1 VELTIV
7 VIFDDH
13 RILAASPFE
22 ELNAPGERKSHAG
35 WKLVRRRYE
44 DHFGVLRKASG
55 IEAVAID
62 RDRQQ
67 PGTGSAEHFSYAVIV
82 RLLDCHTVAAF
93 YEHTSNEIERLL
105 GAVDDNHLGRVADYR
120 TGAAHMG
127 ADGFAQVEAPNRFA
141 VVKLANWRHPRMPQ
155 QDAPPR
161 PEGESFHV
169 ASPVRKV
176 VAE

>member
-1 VELTIV
+1 M
-7 VIFDDH
+7 VIFDDD
-13 RILAASPFE
+13 RVLAASPFE
-22 ELNAPGERKSHAG
+22 ELDAPGERKRHAG
-35 WKLVRRRYE
+35 WKLVRRCYE

-67 PGTGSAEHFSYAVIV
+67 PSAGGAEHFSYAVIV
-82 RLLDCHTVAAF
+82 RLLDCYAVAAF

-105 GAVDDNHLGRVADYR
+105 GAVDDNYFGRVADDR
-120 TGAAHMG
+120 TGAAQMG

-141 VVKLANWRHPRMPQ
+141 VVKLANRRHPRMAQ

-161 PEGESFHV
+161 LEGKSLHV
-169 ASPVRKV
+169 ASSVGKV